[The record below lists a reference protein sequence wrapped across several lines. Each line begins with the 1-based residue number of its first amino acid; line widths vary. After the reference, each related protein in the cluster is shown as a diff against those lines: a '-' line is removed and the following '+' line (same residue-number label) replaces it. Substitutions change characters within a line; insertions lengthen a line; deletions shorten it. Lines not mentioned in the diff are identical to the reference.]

1 MLEVGRLE
9 IELLEIELLEIG
21 LLEIELLEVGLLE
34 VGNVGTRVISPPP
47 NRNLNYLTL
56 ISARKAL
63 PNGLG
68 TQPSR
73 LARFAC
79 IGLL

>member
-1 MLEVGRLE
+1 MLEVE
-9 IELLEIELLEIG
+9 
-21 LLEIELLEVGLLE
+21 LLEIELLEVGRLEIELLE